1 MHPTAEQV
9 NDGQALYTKGIL
21 SVYDILVLGLS
32 NRFIWQCPSPIIRE
46 HYNAH
51 ISSNHLDVG
60 VGTGYFLDRCRFPTD
75 PPRVALMDMNPNSL
89 AFATQRIARY
99 HPETY
104 RQNIFEPISE
114 SMAAFD
120 SVGVNYLLHCLPGSI
135 IEKAVALDHL
145 KTVMN
150 PGACIFGST
159 ILQGDVPRSCAARKL
174 MAFYNRKGVF
184 ANTQD
189 TLEGLD
195 MVLSQRFDKVSLKL
209 VGCVALFSAKI

>member
-1 MHPTAEQV
+1 MQPTAEQV
-9 NDGQALYTKGIL
+9 YDGQALYTKGIL

-32 NRFIWQCPSPIIRE
+32 NRFIWQCPSPTIRE

-60 VGTGYFLDRCRFPTD
+60 VGTGYFLDRCRFPSYH
-75 PPRVALMDMNPNSL
+75 PRVALMDMNPNSL
-89 AFATQRIARY
+89 AYAARRIVRY
-99 HPETY
+99 QPETY

-120 SVGVNYLLHCLPGSI
+120 SVGINYLLHCLPGTI
-135 IEKAVALDHL
+135 TEKAAILDHL
-145 KTVMN
+145 KAVMN

-159 ILQGDVPRSCAARKL
+159 ILQGDVPRSWAARKL
-174 MAFYNRKGVF
+174 MAFYNQKGVF

-189 TLEGLD
+189 TLKGLD

-209 VGCVALFSAKI
+209 VGCVALFSAQT

>member
-1 MHPTAEQV
+1 MQPTAEQIH
-9 NDGQALYTKGIL
+9 DGQALYTKGIL

-32 NRFIWQCPSPIIRE
+32 NRFIWKCPSPTIWE

-60 VGTGYFLDRCRFPTD
+60 VGTGYFLDRCRFPSY

-89 AFATQRIARY
+89 ALAARRIVRY
-99 HPETY
+99 QPETY

-120 SVGVNYLLHCLPGSI
+120 SVGINYLLHCLPGTI
-135 IEKAVALDHL
+135 TEKAAILDHL
-145 KTVMN
+145 KAVMN
-150 PGACIFGST
+150 PDACIFGST
-159 ILQGDVPRSCAARKL
+159 ILQGDVPRSWAARKL
-174 MAFYNRKGVF
+174 MAFYNRKGIF

-189 TLEGLD
+189 TLKGLD
-195 MVLSQRFDKVSLKL
+195 MALSQRFDKVSLKL
-209 VGCVALFSAKI
+209 VGCVALFSAQT